1 MNSVT
6 DDLLFKLVFG
16 DERNKRAL
24 IHLLS
29 SVVGFKITDVD
40 IRKTEMTPEF
50 IGGKESRLD
59 VLATDDEGR
68 LYNIELQ
75 KQNDIHMRE
84 RSLFYWSEV
93 FYKQLDKGE
102 SYDLLCKT
110 ICINILKFKLINDDK
125 FWHTYHM
132 WEDETHELLTDLEE
146 IHFLELPKMKEFSK
160 KNPIT
165 WWLEYLKNPHS
176 KVVKQIGEF
185 EPVIKE
191 AVKMFDVITSDKKT
205 QELLRMREKGERDF
219 NSAMKSSRLEGRAEG
234 LEKGIVKGIEKGIEK
249 EKKET
254 ALSMLTDGLP
264 VSTISKYTGLSP
276 SEIQSLKSR

>member
-1 MNSVT
+1 MNSIT

-16 DERNKRAL
+16 DERNKSAL

-29 SVVGFKITDVD
+29 SVVGFKIANVD
-40 IRKTEMTPEF
+40 IRKTEMIPEF

-59 VLATDDEGR
+59 VLATDEEGR

-75 KQNDIHMRE
+75 KQNDVNMCE

-93 FYKQLDKGE
+93 FYKQLDKSE
-102 SYDLLCKT
+102 AYDMLRET
-110 ICINILKFKLINDDK
+110 ICINILEFKLMNDDK

-132 WEDETHELLTDLEE
+132 REDETHELLTDLEE
-146 IHFLELPKMKEFSK
+146 IHFLELPKMKKFSK
-160 KNPIT
+160 KSPIT

-176 KVVKQIGEF
+176 NAVARIGEF

-191 AVKMFDVITSDKKT
+191 AVKMFDVITSDEQT
-205 QELLRMREKGERDF
+205 QEFLRMREKGKRDF
-219 NSAMKSSRLEGRAEG
+219 NSAMKSSEIRGM
-234 LEKGIVKGIEKGIEK
+234 EKGIEK

-254 ALSMLTDGLP
+254 ALLMLADGMS
-264 VSTISKYTGLSP
+264 VSTISKYTGLSN
-276 SEIQSLKSR
+276 SEIKSFKLR

>member
-16 DERNKRAL
+16 DERNKKAL

-29 SVVGFKITDVD
+29 SVVGFKIANVD

-59 VLATDDEGR
+59 VLGADDEGR

-75 KQNDIHMRE
+75 KQNDINMCE

-102 SYDLLCKT
+102 SYDLLRKT
-110 ICINILKFKLINDDK
+110 ICINILEFKLMNDDK

-132 WEDETHELLTDLEE
+132 REDETHELLTDLEE
-146 IHFLELPKMKEFSK
+146 IHFLELPKMKKFSK
-160 KNPIT
+160 QSPIT

-176 KVVKQIGEF
+176 KAVERIGEF

-219 NSAMKSSRLEGRAEG
+219 NSAMKSSKLEGRAEG
-234 LEKGIVKGIEKGIEK
+234 IVKGRVK

-254 ALSMLTDGLP
+254 ALSMLADGLS
-264 VSTISKYTGLSP
+264 VSTISKYTGLST